1 MTYYINRE
9 SGRYNETVDEFE
21 DYKEARTM
29 CAEYQFSEHGR
40 AYYSVSQV
48 PRSNWK
54 DD

>member
-9 SGRYNETVDEFE
+9 SGRYHETVDEYE

-40 AYYSVSQV
+40 AYYSVSTV
-48 PRSNWK
+48 AFSNWNN
-54 DD
+54 